1 MQDDLGVVDSARKK
15 AQQVAA
21 SLLTKTTIPAVAA
34 QAAFLEEISEDAW
47 WQDASVD
54 MLEDL
59 RKRVRSLVRFLDR
72 VARHVVYTDFEDSL
86 REAKTVDLPV
96 AATGIDTARFNAKIE
111 SCFAAYAD
119 NPSLKRLRNNEQL
132 TAADIQELERI
143 LVDSGVAETGTIE
156 SVAEQAGGL
165 GLFLRS
171 ILGLERSAVEREFAK
186 FLNRSEFSV
195 EQVRFVGLIVDE
207 LSHNGVVNPE
217 RLFESPYTDT
227 ALRGPQQLFGDQ
239 VFPEIIVKLTEIK
252 QKAIPSSL
260 A

>member
-1 MQDDLGVVDSARKK
+1 M
-15 AQQVAA
+15 
-21 SLLTKTTIPAVAA
+21 
-34 QAAFLEEISEDAW
+34 
-47 WQDASVD
+47 
-54 MLEDL
+54 
-59 RKRVRSLVRFLDR
+59 
-72 VARHVVYTDFEDSL
+72 
-86 REAKTVDLPV
+86 DLPV

-239 VFPEIIVKLTEIK
+239 VFPRDYCQADGDQAEGHSLLASLGLTRPAYRLA
-252 QKAIPSSL
+252 KASRRLESPRDDDDVLGTHTCFGAGVLEGL
-260 A
+260 AGGFHADDGDAEAFEDA